1 MKTIRNTLRGASV
14 AQPLFASAGMA
25 QTTPPA
31 GSHVIYVPPGATIV
45 ILPGPGNVAAPNVV
59 NAGAPEAMP
68 MMRLI
73 VQQQAAMRQ
82 MFADMNA
89 MFPPMPDP
97 NAMLR
102 AAFGPG
108 GPFNVSVTP
117 LAGGHGVCSQSISIV
132 AGGNGSAPIVHVS
145 QTGDAC
151 GAMGIGKPQHTD
163 QVRPEAPAPLPH
175 GPNELEIG
183 YAPHPLT
190 TATPPRT

>member
-1 MKTIRNTLRGASV
+1 MCASV
-14 AQPLFASAGMA
+14 GMA

-31 GSHVIYVPPGATIV
+31 AGHVIYVPPGATV
-45 ILPGPGNVAAPNVV
+45 VMLPGPGSAASPNVV

-73 VQQQAAMRQ
+73 AQQQAAMQQ

-108 GPFNVSVTP
+108 GPF
-117 LAGGHGVCSQSISIV
+117 AGTTCHCEKRSDEAIPCLT
-132 AGGNGSAPIVHVS
+132 SAPRLVRQGIASSLRFS
-145 QTGDAC
+145 Q
-151 GAMGIGKPQHTD
+151 
-163 QVRPEAPAPLPH
+163 
-175 GPNELEIG
+175 
-183 YAPHPLT
+183 
-190 TATPPRT
+190 